1 MNTDT
6 IQVWHGNIDDDRY
19 YKNYWRALDA
29 DERVHAEKMKNN
41 LLRNRYVVV
50 RGSLRNILA
59 EILDEQP
66 EKIRIKM
73 AVHGK
78 PYLADYPEL
87 VFNLS
92 HSAGAMVIAVS
103 WNCRLG
109 VDIECCKSRSGMA
122 ALVDKCFGVEEI
134 AYWGGLPESQKIPE
148 FYRYWTRKEAF
159 VKATG
164 RGIALGLDGCVINPE
179 SQTAF
184 LRVPSGYGP
193 ASDWH
198 VLDLALGHG
207 VCSALVTD
215 KAIVR
220 VSLRKWNGLL
230 KGQ

>member
-1 MNTDT
+1 M
-6 IQVWHGNIDDDRY
+6 
-19 YKNYWRALDA
+19 LDA
-29 DERVHAEKMKNN
+29 DEQVHAEQMKNN

-59 EILDEQP
+59 GILDQQP
-66 EKIRIKM
+66 EKIRIKK
-73 AVHGK
+73 AEHGK

-92 HSAGAMVIAVS
+92 HSAGTMVLAVG

-122 ALVDKCFGVEEI
+122 GLVDKCFGIEEI
-134 AYWGGLPESQKIPE
+134 AYWSRLPEAQKIPE

-164 RGIALGLDGCVINPE
+164 RGIALGLDCCVINPE
-179 SQTAF
+179 RQTEF
-184 LRVPSGYGP
+184 LRVPPGYGP
-193 ASDWH
+193 ASVWH
-198 VLDLALGHG
+198 VLDLALGQG

-215 KAIVR
+215 KAIVGVR
-220 VSLRKWNGLL
+220 LMKVEWAA
-230 KGQ
+230 